1 MERETVRTIMWIA
14 IVLAI
19 LALLIGIVYLF
30 TGKFIKFE
38 I

>member
-14 IVLAI
+14 IVLMI
-19 LALLIGIVYLF
+19 LALLIGITYLF
-30 TGKFIKFE
+30 TGKFTGFE